1 MRTRSLIT
9 RLLVVAGAAAALMPQ
24 VAYAQA
30 PLGTAFS
37 YAGLLSSGGQASN
50 GSFDLRFRLYTAE
63 NGGVQLGSTLCL
75 DNAQVTNG
83 KFAVLLDFGTVFNG
97 QKQFL
102 EIDVRQDAGA
112 DCFDGSGYSTL
123 TPRQELTGTPNAL
136 FAQNAATATTAD
148 TAITATSAINADNAA
163 NAATL
168 NGQSSSYYRNAAN
181 LTGTV
186 PSSGLSG
193 TYSGAMNLS
202 NPANTYV
209 GNGSELTLLS
219 ASNISTGTLSA
230 ARMPSNWAAGGD
242 LTGFFPS
249 PFIAPGSVSQSK
261 LSPDVQSVLSQWT
274 AQSVTLGEAV
284 AWGSNGQGQANIP
297 ALPPGVGY
305 TFVGMGYQHG
315 LAMRSDG
322 VAIGWG
328 LNSSGE
334 TNIPALPPGVTYTSL
349 GGGDGWSCGLRSDGQ
364 IVAWGYNGNGQT
376 DVPAL
381 PPGVTYTAV
390 DPQYSFA
397 VALRSDGEVV
407 AWGNNGSGQTDVPP
421 LPPGLTYTAVGAGQN
436 HAIAVRSDGIVVAW
450 GSNSDGQAD
459 VPPGLTGVVKVRGG
473 EFSSMALKS
482 DGTIVPWGWAGQ
494 GELNVPAL
502 PPGLTYI
509 AMAGIQGSWLGLR
522 SDGTVVAWGNNGAGQ
537 NDVPPGLTDVVGIAT
552 GVQTSLALRMPPP
565 LTSLNASSNLNV
577 TGGGTFS
584 DGITASSF
592 AGSGAG
598 LTNLSASSVTGT
610 LAAAQIPDLDAS
622 KITTGTLAATQIP
635 DLDASKITSG
645 SLSAARLP
653 TTGDWSLAGG
663 DLNIDAYTLY
673 VDSVNNHVGIGT
685 APSIAFSL
693 DVIGSIRSSNT
704 VTAASF
710 SGSGASLTGLN
721 ALNIATG
728 TIADARLST
737 NVPLLNVANAF
748 TNSGNTTFAG
758 NVGIG
763 TASPLGKLDVAG
775 GGGSYVRVDGGGD
788 MRFNGGFDGNF
799 WFMNEGNGS
808 GGTEFVGGGQSRL
821 RIQNATGNV
830 GIGTATPT
838 NRLSVS
844 GNADVTGSIAAAS
857 FTGSGASLTGLNASH
872 VTTGTIAQSVL
883 PVTAWFDSSLPANAI
898 TSSGGVYTTIGGT
911 SQAFPMRQ
919 GVAVISWSTS
929 ALTTAANSVYNLRI
943 KAVTGGVTTF
953 GPVIAFAIN
962 AAGPHIGISGNA
974 VVTIPST
981 ATTTFTLEVT
991 RASGAGAYTTDVND
1005 SFSATI
1011 INIGQ

>member
-83 KFAVLLDFGTVFNG
+83 KFVVLLDFGTVFNG

-148 TAITATSAINADNAA
+148 TAITATSAINADNTA

-242 LTGFFPS
+242 LTGFFP
-249 PFIAPGSVSQSK
+249 APVIGDGAVTLGK
-261 LSPDVQSVLSQWT
+261 LAADVQSLLGSTVENWANPTLAGSVGTGDQPDFVAVSGSYAYVVNQISNTLQVFDVTNPAAPALAGSIGTGPNSNGVAVSGSYAFVVNQDSDTLQVFDVSNPSAPALAGSVGTGDAPVAVTVSGSYAYVTNIGSSTLQIFDVSNPAAPALAGSAATGTVPLSVAVSGSHAYVANQNSDNLQVFDVSNPAAPT
-274 AQSVTLGEAV
+274 SVGVVGTGAYPHSVAISGSYLYVVNYGSSTLQVFNISNPASPTLAGSTTTDILPTSVGVSGSNAFVVNQLSNTLQVFDVSNPAAPALMGSAPTGSEPFAV
-284 AWGSNGQGQANIP
+284 AASGSHAYVVNYASNTLQVFSPQ
-297 ALPPGVGY
+297 
-305 TFVGMGYQHG
+305 
-315 LAMRSDG
+315 
-322 VAIGWG
+322 
-328 LNSSGE
+328 
-334 TNIPALPPGVTYTSL
+334 TYTSYDAASRFGQSVSV
-349 GGGDGWSCGLRSDGQ
+349 GGASVPTQPGLA
-364 IVAWGYNGNGQT
+364 VAGIG
-376 DVPAL
+376 
-381 PPGVTYTAV
+381 
-390 DPQYSFA
+390 SFA
-397 VALRSDGEVV
+397 
-407 AWGNNGSGQTDVPP
+407 
-421 LPPGLTYTAVGAGQN
+421 
-436 HAIAVRSDGIVVAW
+436 
-450 GSNSDGQAD
+450 
-459 VPPGLTGVVKVRGG
+459 
-473 EFSSMALKS
+473 
-482 DGTIVPWGWAGQ
+482 
-494 GELNVPAL
+494 
-502 PPGLTYI
+502 
-509 AMAGIQGSWLGLR
+509 
-522 SDGTVVAWGNNGAGQ
+522 GTV
-537 NDVPPGLTDVVGIAT
+537 
-552 GVQTSLALRMPPP
+552 S
-565 LTSLNASSNLNV
+565 
-577 TGGGTFS
+577 
-584 DGITASSF
+584 ASSF
-592 AGSGAG
+592 TGSGAG
-598 LTNLSASSVTGT
+598 LTGLNASNITTGT
-610 LAAAQIPDLDAS
+610 LNMAQIPNLDAS
-622 KITTGTLAATQIP
+622 KITTGTL
-635 DLDASKITSG
+635 DDA
-645 SLSAARLP
+645 R
-653 TTGDWSLAGG
+653 
-663 DLNIDAYTLY
+663 Y
-673 VDSVNNHVGIGT
+673 
-685 APSIAFSL
+685 
-693 DVIGSIRSSNT
+693 SSN
-704 VTAASF
+704 V
-710 SGSGASLTGLN
+710 
-721 ALNIATG
+721 ALRN
-728 TIADARLST
+728 ST
-737 NVPLLNVANAF
+737 NAF
-748 TNSGNTTFAG
+748 TNPGASSFAGNLGVGTAAPQGRLDVASGGGSYVRVDGLGDMRFNGGSDGNVGFINEGVGSGGTEFVSGGQTRIRINNASG

-763 TASPLGKLDVAG
+763 TASP
-775 GGGSYVRVDGGGD
+775 
-788 MRFNGGFDGNF
+788 
-799 WFMNEGNGS
+799 
-808 GGTEFVGGGQSRL
+808 
-821 RIQNATGNV
+821 
-830 GIGTATPT
+830 T
-838 NRLSVS
+838 NRLSVN
-844 GNADVTGSIAAAS
+844 GNADVSGSVTAAS
-857 FTGSGASLTGLNASH
+857 YAGSGAGLTGLNASN
-872 VTTGTIAQSVL
+872 VTTGTIAQAVL
-883 PVTAWFDSSLPANAI
+883 PVSSWADASLGANSI
-898 TSSGGVYTTIGGT
+898 TSSGGVYTTVGGT

-929 ALTTAANSVYNLRI
+929 AMTTATNSVYNLRI